1 MSPKSLEVQI
11 KHLQI
16 NSPITVR
23 QLAQSGLS
31 KYVHVV
37 VVEEVK
43 SRNKAQTSNTAR
55 FPTAISGKTERHS

>member
-11 KHLQI
+11 KHLEI
-16 NSPITVR
+16 NAPIPVR

-37 VVEEVK
+37 VVEEVR
-43 SRNKAQTSNTAR
+43 SRNKALRPRIPEYGQISHGH
-55 FPTAISGKTERHS
+55 FPKE